1 MNSRQDTKTSPGPVT
16 TVILDCD
23 GVILESVS
31 VKTDAFAE
39 LFSFAGEKKDEII
52 TFHLNNGGMSRY
64 DKFRYIYSD
73 ILKQPLTESR
83 FDELSHNFA
92 AIVHQNVVRSPFVV
106 GAEDFLESYH
116 DRLALHVVS
125 ATPEGELLE
134 IFEERNMLRY
144 FRSVHGAPEKKA
156 VHLRTI
162 ASRSSCDPSTFI
174 FVGDAR
180 NDYVAS
186 KEAGI
191 RFIARIKEDEPDR
204 FLGLDGI
211 ECRINNLRDLDRYIR
226 DLSC

>member
-1 MNSRQDTKTSPGPVT
+1 MFRQDPKTTPGPVT

-39 LFSFAGEKKDEII
+39 LFSFAAGKKEEII
-52 TFHLNNGGMSRY
+52 AYHLNNGGMSRY

-83 FDELSHNFA
+83 FEELSHNFA
-92 AIVHQNVVRSPFVV
+92 SLVHQNVVRSPFVV
-106 GAEDFLESYH
+106 GAEEFLESYH
-116 DRLALHVVS
+116 NRLALHVVS

-134 IFEERNMLRY
+134 IFEERNLLRY

-156 VHLRTI
+156 VHLRNI

-180 NDYVAS
+180 NDYSAA

-204 FLGLDGI
+204 FMGLAGI
-211 ECRINNLRDLDRYIR
+211 EYRINNLQDLDRYIR
-226 DLSC
+226 DVTC